1 MRSSTNRSGIR
12 ALIALLLA
20 VLFAQAVP
28 AHPITLDRSRGPVF
42 SAATVEVTLPPRK
55 DDADLDCLVAV
66 PDPQPSAFLESIS
79 GPLLCPRV
87 DVHRPV
93 WPTKQAR
100 GPPLR
105 PPPRSLAA
113 PREPPL
119 LS

>member
-1 MRSSTNRSGIR
+1 MR

-28 AHPITLDRSRGPVF
+28 AHPITLDRGRGPVF

-55 DDADLDCLVAV
+55 DDADLDCLVAA

-79 GPLLCPRV
+79 GPLLRPRA
-87 DVHRPV
+87 DVRQHV
-93 WPTKQAR
+93 WPTRQAR

-119 LS
+119 PS

>member
-1 MRSSTNRSGIR
+1 MQ

-20 VLFAQAVP
+20 ILFAQAVP
-28 AHPITLDRSRGPVF
+28 AHEITLDRSRGPVF

-55 DDADLDCLVAV
+55 DDAGLDCLVAV
-66 PDPQPSAFLESIS
+66 PDPHRAVLPGIRVPAAFD
-79 GPLLCPRV
+79 PQV
-87 DVHRPV
+87 DAHRPV
-93 WPTKQAR
+93 WPTKSAR

-113 PREPPL
+113 PREPPH

>member
-1 MRSSTNRSGIR
+1 MQ

-20 VLFAQAVP
+20 ILFAQAVP
-28 AHPITLDRSRGPVF
+28 AHEITLERSRGPVF

-55 DDADLDCLVAV
+55 DDAGLDCLVAA
-66 PDPQPSAFLESIS
+66 PDPHEADFQQARFAPVLR
-79 GPLLCPRV
+79 PQL

-93 WPTKQAR
+93 WPTKSAR

-113 PREPPL
+113 PREPPP